1 MHLRKYAKAVLFLS
15 IGILIVFSLKSL
27 LIRYKLFTDSLISFR
42 AVKINDRKS
51 DVVYKLGF
59 PDEVLFFPI
68 KPSPLWIYFGKGE
81 IDLTVESEILST
93 NASTYKSQSWT
104 YNNILKDSTVQ
115 IEIDQ
120 SGFVNKLTLYSYK
133 DRNTEWEAIAGINHG
148 DPEDAVLKLGNP
160 SSVSLLGEE
169 KEVDFKNIGL
179 VFKLRRGKVFGV
191 EKSGYQG
198 EWVNLFWLY
207 SKSWL

>member
-1 MHLRKYAKAVLFLS
+1 MHLRKYAKVVLFLS
-15 IGILIVFSLKSL
+15 IGITIVFGLKSL
-27 LIRYKLFTDSLISFR
+27 LIRYKLFADSLISFGT
-42 AVKINDRKS
+42 VKINDRKS

-59 PDEVLFFPI
+59 PDEVLLFPN
-68 KPSPLWIYFGKGE
+68 KPASLWTYFGKGE

-93 NASTYKSQSWT
+93 NTATYKSQSWT

-115 IEIDQ
+115 IDIDQ
-120 SGFVNKLTLYSYK
+120 SGFVNKITLYSYK

-148 DPEDAVLKLGNP
+148 DPEEAIRKLGNP

-169 KEVDFKNIGL
+169 KEIDFKNIGL

-198 EWVNLFWLY
+198 EWVNLFLLY
-207 SKSWL
+207 SKSWF